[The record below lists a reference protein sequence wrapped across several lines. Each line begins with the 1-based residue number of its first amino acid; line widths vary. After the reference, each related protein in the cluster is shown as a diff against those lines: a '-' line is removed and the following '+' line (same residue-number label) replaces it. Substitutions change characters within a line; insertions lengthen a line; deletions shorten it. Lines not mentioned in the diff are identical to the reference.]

1 MYKKELSLLILFIS
15 FLIYQSKKTLILL
28 DDWNNIETNSLLW
41 KQIINMGYEIDFKMA
56 FDKEIKLTNFG
67 EYLYDNIIFFAPTFI
82 DNKKN
87 EINIQNLLKFIDDG
101 HDLMIF
107 GSSDASKFMRELVNE
122 FGVDYDDYD
131 SELKDSVYLHSN
143 SGIKG
148 LNKQLLNLY
157 DEEIIISKNI
167 IGINN
172 IFNQPKGYILYKGIG
187 MDLDPQNKYVF
198 PILSGNKNSYSVSKS
213 TGEVFSNGEH
223 IKLVNGYQTRNN
235 QRIVILGSTDICSDK
250 FYYLSMTE
258 ENKSMLESPNAVFCQ
273 DILNWNFQRTGVLKY
288 VNPRHN
294 NNEGKTL
301 DTYRIKDYL

>member
-131 SELKDSVYLHSN
+131 SELKDSVYIHSN
-143 SGIKG
+143 SGINR
-148 LNKQLLNLY
+148 LNK
-157 DEEIIISKNI
+157 
-167 IGINN
+167 
-172 IFNQPKGYILYKGIG
+172 
-187 MDLDPQNKYVF
+187 
-198 PILSGNKNSYSVSKS
+198 
-213 TGEVFSNGEH
+213 
-223 IKLVNGYQTRNN
+223 
-235 QRIVILGSTDICSDK
+235 
-250 FYYLSMTE
+250 
-258 ENKSMLESPNAVFCQ
+258 
-273 DILNWNFQRTGVLKY
+273 
-288 VNPRHN
+288 
-294 NNEGKTL
+294 
-301 DTYRIKDYL
+301 